1 MKEIKEGDIVTHK
14 LHKKEDLFKVVNLSK
29 SNKQS
34 VLLKGLN
41 LRLYV
46 TALADE
52 LELADSSN
60 IKAGWKDIM
69 MKKAGDKIKAILDK
83 RTEVNC

>member
-1 MKEIKEGDIVTHK
+1 M
-14 LHKKEDLFKVVNLSK
+14 NLSK

-52 LELADSSN
+52 LELADSSK
-60 IKAGWKDIM
+60 IKAG
-69 MKKAGDKIKAILDK
+69 
-83 RTEVNC
+83 